1 MCPIAEMVLLHSIGI
16 KIAFNIG
23 KLEMPAKTGG
33 VMAENRNDQAVDH
46 DESTRMTTGTIIGL
60 ILLILVVIFTLQ
72 NTDSVQLRFLVWQAQ
87 VSRALV
93 FFIVLAIGIAL
104 GLVIGNRG
112 TKRHVR
118 AQAKSKHRPTAGS

>member
-1 MCPIAEMVLLHSIGI
+1 
-16 KIAFNIG
+16 
-23 KLEMPAKTGG
+23 MPAKTGG

-118 AQAKSKHRPTAGS
+118 A